1 MRLPILCLAAALLLA
16 GPAAAAPSA
25 ADLQGALAGAWKGAL
40 GYRDYQDNKLYEL
53 PVQTQVT
60 AIGDGVSVLRI
71 STFDDGPSVGAVRIT
86 SASLFDPAAGT
97 VTSATLRKGRPV
109 EVSTEA
115 VRLSAYRDPVHWTLV
130 YERNGPDGD
139 GEARI
144 RITETRDGDSLM
156 SVKEVRA
163 LTPTDAPWAF
173 RNQTRLTRDSGQG
186 SRP

>member
-1 MRLPILCLAAALLLA
+1 MRLPTVFLAGALLLA

-25 ADLQGALAGAWKGAL
+25 AELQGALAGSWKGAL

-53 PVQTQVT
+53 PVQTEVT
-60 AIGDGVSVLRI
+60 AIGDGVSVLRV

-115 VRLSAYRDPVHWTLV
+115 VRLSAYRDPMHWTLV
-130 YERNGPDGD
+130 YERIGPDGD

-156 SVKEVRA
+156 SVKEVRP

-173 RNQTRLTRDSGQG
+173 RNQTRLTRESRQG
-186 SRP
+186 RRP

>member
-25 ADLQGALAGAWKGAL
+25 AELQGALAGSWKGAL

-60 AIGDGVSVLRI
+60 AIGDGVSVLRV
-71 STFDDGPSVGAVRIT
+71 STFDDGPSVGAVQIT

-115 VRLSAYRDPVHWTLV
+115 VRLSAYRDPLHWTLV
-130 YERNGPDGD
+130 YESVAEDDDQPAD
-139 GEARI
+139 I
-144 RITETRDGDSLM
+144 RVTETRDGDSLM
-156 SVKEVRA
+156 SVKDVRPVGA
-163 LTPTDAPWAF
+163 DDSAWRF
-173 RNQTRLTRDSGQG
+173 RNQTRLTRLGD
-186 SRP
+186 